1 MAPTA
6 TSLAE
11 PGEITAAADRTPA
24 ADAVARC
31 LQATAEALHLA
42 GAASDREIL
51 DAVRLA
57 EEHARRDQ
65 PLDLLDA
72 LARIQGAD
80 EQHAGPAIARLS
92 AAVAS
97 TMIPC
102 PPLVPF
108 AGKLIAP
115 SGFYESFQQ
124 ILALGRALVAPVL
137 FAEETDA
144 IGTGSVN
151 PVAARILAD
160 EIHAAVARRFG
171 IRPFLTVVRL
181 DYESWAFLTRK
192 HFAL

>member
-6 TSLAE
+6 TSLAD
-11 PGEITAAADRTPA
+11 PGEITAAADRQSA

-57 EEHARRDQ
+57 EEHARHDR

-72 LARIQGAD
+72 LARVQGAD
-80 EQHAGPAIARLS
+80 EQHAGPAIGRLS

-115 SGFYESFQQ
+115 SAFYESFQQ
-124 ILALGRALVAPVL
+124 MLALGRSLLAPVL
-137 FAEETDA
+137 FAEDTDA

>member
-6 TSLAE
+6 TSLAD
-11 PGEITAAADRTPA
+11 PGEITAAADRQSA

-51 DAVRLA
+51 DAVRLT
-57 EEHARRDQ
+57 EEHARHDR

-80 EQHAGPAIARLS
+80 EQHAGPVIGRLS

-115 SGFYESFQQ
+115 SSFYESFQQ
-124 ILALGRALVAPVL
+124 ILALGRALAAPVL